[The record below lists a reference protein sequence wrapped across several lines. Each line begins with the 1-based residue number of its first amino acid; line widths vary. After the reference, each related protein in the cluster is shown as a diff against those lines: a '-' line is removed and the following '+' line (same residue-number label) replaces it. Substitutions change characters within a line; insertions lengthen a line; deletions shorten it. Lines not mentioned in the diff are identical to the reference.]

1 MLLLVVL
8 QVNQGWVAEDTGVA
22 SVVIGDSWSGKR
34 TGLITTIDPTATF
47 LVSTG
52 GVTGTSIV
60 TLGINGS
67 GISRSR
73 LVWVPRTSCLGR
85 RREGGL
91 SHRYHRGDPYGLAKH
106 FV

>member
-1 MLLLVVL
+1 M
-8 QVNQGWVAEDTGVA
+8 AEDTGVA
-22 SVVIGDSWSGKR
+22 SIVVGNNWSGKR
-34 TGLITTIDPTATF
+34 TGVITTIDPAASL

-67 GISRSR
+67 GIASSW
-73 LVWVPRTSCLGR
+73 LVWVPKTRRVSR

-91 SHRYHRGDPYGLAKH
+91 SHRYHRGDPYGLVKH

>member
-1 MLLLVVL
+1 M
-8 QVNQGWVAEDTGVA
+8 AEDTGVA
-22 SVVIGDSWSGKR
+22 SIVIGDNWSGKR
-34 TGLITTIDPTATF
+34 TWLITTIDPAASL

-73 LVWVPRTSCLGR
+73 SVWVPRTRRVGR

-91 SHRYHRGDPYGLAKH
+91 SHRYHRGDPYGLVKH